1 MNTKNILIFTDW
13 YYPAF
18 KAGGPITSIYNLVKL
33 LKNDYEFHIVTGS
46 RDLGSTEILDGVV
59 VDRWCKGNFGE
70 NILYVSNDKLS
81 RSTFNSIIEITSP
94 NILFLNSLFSVN
106 FVIKPLIYSRKMS
119 FSVFLS
125 PRGMLHPQAFSQK
138 RLKKAIFI
146 RLLQCSPSFKRVC
159 ILATDEVEK
168 THIRK
173 ASFKNNIQ
181 IVPNIPDLELLEA
194 PSKTVLNPVLAIVSR
209 IAEEKNSIF
218 ALEVLHNVKGKVT
231 VHWVGD
237 CNNPAYFEVFKGQIA
252 DMPSHVSFQLH
263 GGRSKKHIQ
272 ELLDSASFFFLP
284 TLGENFGH
292 AIFEALASGCP
303 SIIGENTPFREI
315 EKYNCGFL
323 ADLKSS
329 KNTALQIDQL
339 MASTHNNFIDLSK
352 NAKRFAK
359 EMFNS
364 AEAKNAYKS
373 IW

>member
-1 MNTKNILIFTDW
+1 MIFTDW

-106 FVIKPLIYSRKMS
+106 FAIKPLIYSRKMS